1 MHEETR
7 VRGGEAVD
15 ILGRVDQPDELVL
28 VEVVGQREL
37 EQDAVHAVVG
47 VQVADQL
54 GELLR
59 RHVAAGLVVER
70 LDAHLGGVLA
80 LHAHVDGG
88 GRVVADQDRR
98 EARLAVHRIDL
109 ALHLLAHLGGDRLA
123 VDDLGAHGGRQPT
136 RPPGCALAPLQR
148 RVVRHQLALGA
159 VAREAHDHEAAGL
172 DAHDHAVAELRVHHV
187 VAEREGGAPP
197 PAPPARA
204 PPRRRPRWP
213 PRPGPVSASS
223 SRSVNSDGISS
234 MKRLRMFQSRAP
246 NSRRVRACVR

>member
-15 ILGRVDQPDELVL
+15 VLGRVDQPDELVL
-28 VEVVGQREL
+28 VEVVGQRQL

-109 ALHLLAHLGGDRLA
+109 ALHLLADLGGDRLA
-123 VDDLGAHGGRQPT
+123 VDDLGAQGGYAASAARSPPSACARSG
-136 RPPGCALAPLQR
+136 RPRSARPRGRPAPPP
-148 RVVRHQLALGA
+148 H
-159 VAREAHDHEAAGL
+159 
-172 DAHDHAVAELRVHHV
+172 HAVAELRVHDV
-187 VAEREGGAPP
+187 VAEREDAPP
-197 PAPPARA
+197 PAPPGSGAAA
-204 PPRRRPRWP
+204 PPPQVAAAA
-213 PRPGPVSASS
+213 GP
-223 SRSVNSDGISS
+223 
-234 MKRLRMFQSRAP
+234 
-246 NSRRVRACVR
+246 